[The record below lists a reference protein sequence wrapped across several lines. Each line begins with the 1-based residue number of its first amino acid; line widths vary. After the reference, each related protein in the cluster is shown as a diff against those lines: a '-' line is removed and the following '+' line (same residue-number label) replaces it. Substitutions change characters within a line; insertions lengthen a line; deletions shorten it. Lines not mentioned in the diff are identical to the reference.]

1 MRAAGWADAA
11 PGVILVRVP
20 EGLALIGYDGS
31 ESADRAIAAAAAV
44 LGRRP
49 ALVVVAW
56 ESGAAYAAIAAT
68 IPTAPIDFGAAAAAD
83 QGMFDGARH
92 TADRGALLATEAGFF
107 AEGLAVGEGGDVAE
121 ALARVAAERDAEVI
135 VVGARGHSL
144 ERRLLGSTSR
154 RLLER
159 SPCPVLVVP
168 APED

>member
-1 MRAAGWADAA
+1 MPD
-11 PGVILVRVP
+11 
-20 EGLALIGYDGS
+20 GLALIGYDGS
-31 ESADRAIAAAAAV
+31 ESADRAITAAAAV

-56 ESGAAYAAIAAT
+56 ESGAAYTAFAAAT
-68 IPTAPIDFGAAAAAD
+68 IPTATIDFGAAAAAD

-107 AEGLAVGEGGDVAE
+107 AEGLAVAEDGDVAD

-135 VVGARGHSL
+135 VVGARGHGL

-168 APED
+168 APGD